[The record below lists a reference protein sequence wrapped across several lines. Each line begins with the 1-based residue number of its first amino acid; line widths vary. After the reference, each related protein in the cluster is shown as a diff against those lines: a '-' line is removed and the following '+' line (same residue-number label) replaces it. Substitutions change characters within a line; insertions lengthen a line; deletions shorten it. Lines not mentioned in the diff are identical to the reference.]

1 MKILLL
7 SPAHPYRGGIAA
19 SSEKLALTL
28 QAQGNELTICTFRL
42 QYPGF
47 LFPGKSQYSSAP
59 APTELSIYRGMHA
72 VWPWNWWAQG
82 RKIRKNHYDLVIVR
96 YWTPFMAPCLGSICR
111 VAGKKSARRVA
122 LIDNF
127 VPHERHFW
135 DRLLNRY
142 FLGAVDACVVM
153 SQQVES
159 EIKEM
164 DAQKPVGYAP
174 HPVYDVYG
182 ASLPRVEA
190 AARLGL
196 DPAQSW
202 VLFFGLIRA
211 YKGLDWL
218 LEAWALWRAKGG
230 NEGKKLLVA
239 GEFYED
245 ETIYREHITRLGL
258 ENEVVLHNHFIPDA
272 EVAAYFSL
280 ADVVVQPYKTATQS
294 GITQIAY
301 HFERPMIVTH
311 VGGLPEIV
319 PDGKVGYVTACEP
332 LAIAQA
338 LEKFYAGPQGRF
350 QEALHEE
357 KQRFSWEALAEACT
371 GCHIL

>member
-28 QAQGNELTICTFRL
+28 QAQGHEVSICTFRM
-42 QYPGF
+42 QYPSF
-47 LFPGKSQYSSAP
+47 LFPGKTQYSSSQAP
-59 APTELSIYRGMHA
+59 ADLSIYRGIHSIF
-72 VWPWNWWAQG
+72 PWNWLAQG
-82 RKIRKNHYDLVIVR
+82 RRIRKKRYDLVIVR
-96 YWTPFMAPCLGSICR
+96 YWTPFMAPALGSICR
-111 VAGKKSARRVA
+111 LVGKAVRRVA
-122 LIDNF
+122 LVDNF
-127 VPHERHFW
+127 VPHEHHFW
-135 DRLLNRY
+135 DKMLNRY
-142 FLGAVDACVVM
+142 FLNAVDACVVM
-153 SQQVES
+153 SQQVAE
-159 EIKEM
+159 EIKMM

-174 HPVYDVYG
+174 HPVYDIYG
-182 ASLPRVEA
+182 EPLPRAEA
-190 AARLGL
+190 ASRLGL

-218 LEAWALWRAKGG
+218 LEAWALWRVKGG

-245 ETIYREHITRLGL
+245 ETIYREHISRLGL
-258 ENEVVLHNHFIPDA
+258 ENELVLHNHFIPDA
-272 EVAAYFSL
+272 EVSAYFSL

-332 LAIAQA
+332 LALAKA
-338 LEKFYAGPQGRF
+338 LKKFYAGPVDRF
-350 QEALHEE
+350 QEAIRLE
-357 KQRFSWEALAEACT
+357 KQRFSWEALANACT
-371 GCHIL
+371 QTPC

>member
-1 MKILLL
+1 MKIILL

-19 SSEKLALTL
+19 SGEKLAQTL
-28 QAQGNELTICTFRL
+28 QAQGHEVDICTFKM

-59 APTELSIYRGMHA
+59 APSDLKIYRGMHS
-72 VWPWNWWAQG
+72 VFPWNWLAQG
-82 RKIRKNHYDLVIVR
+82 RKIRKKHYDLVLVR
-96 YWTPFMAPCLGSICR
+96 YWTPFMAPALASICR
-111 VAGKKSARRVA
+111 VIGKKGARRVA

-127 VPHERHFW
+127 IPHERHFW
-135 DRLLNRY
+135 DKMLNRY
-142 FLGAVDACVVM
+142 FLNAVDACVVM
-153 SQQVES
+153 SQQVAE
-159 EIKEM
+159 EIKSM
-164 DAQKPVGYAP
+164 DTQKPVGYAP
-174 HPVYDVYG
+174 HPVYDIYG
-182 ASLPRVEA
+182 ESLPRAEA

-218 LEAWALWRAKGG
+218 LDAWAFWRAKGG
-230 NEGKKLLVA
+230 CEGKKLLVA

-245 ETIYREHITRLGL
+245 EAKYREQIARLGL
-258 ENEVVLHNHFIPDA
+258 ESEVVIHNHFIPDA
-272 EVAAYFSL
+272 EVSAYFSL

-319 PDGKVGYVTACEP
+319 LDGKTGYVTACEP

-338 LEKFYAGPQGRF
+338 LEKFYAEPTDRF
-350 QEALHEE
+350 EAALHEE
-357 KQRFSWEALAEACT
+357 KQRFSWEALANVCT
-371 GCHIL
+371 QTLC